1 VGLGIAALLPILL
14 VLLLMLALRWSAAR
28 AGLVGVGLAVLIAVW
43 WFGFGFT
50 PGEPGLVNGS
60 LGVVLE
66 AGFSALT
73 ILWIIFPAL
82 CIHQLQ
88 LRTGALVIL
97 QRGLGQLSDN
107 PRILVLLVAWFF
119 ALFIEGAAGFGT
131 SAALA
136 APFLVS
142 VGFAPVQAVSIAL
155 VGHAVGVS
163 FGAVGTPVA
172 AQAATSGLS
181 GLEIGAAT
189 APYHLL
195 LGWMIP
201 FVLLILA
208 GSAGRRPRPSD
219 WGWAALAGL
228 SFLLPYFLLAK
239 YLGPELPTLG
249 GALAGGLVFVWAL
262 RLRRTSQHSTVS
274 AAQVVRAAAPYLVLV
289 GLVLLTR
296 LVPVLR
302 EALQHLEL
310 SWMLFG
316 RFEGSFAPLY
326 HPGTLLLIGFLA
338 AAWWQRATPADLLSA
353 VQTATLQLVGVA
365 LALLAMLSLSRL
377 MVHADMIGALAEA
390 AANALGH
397 SWPLL
402 APWVGVLGTFVTGSA
417 TASNILF
424 SEFQQATAQTLG
436 LPVAAMLGAQ
446 GFGAAVGNIIC
457 PHNIIAA
464 GATVA
469 LVGQE
474 GAVLRKTLGICLL
487 YVGLGGLLVWLFI

>member
-1 VGLGIAALLPILL
+1 MGLAIAALLPILL

-28 AGLVGVGLAVLIAVW
+28 AGLAGVGAAVLIAVG
-43 WFGFGFT
+43 WFGFGFA
-50 PGEPGLVNGS
+50 PEEPGLAASS

-66 AGFSALT
+66 ASFAAFT

-88 LRTGALVIL
+88 LRTGAVAVL

-107 PRILVLLVAWFF
+107 PGILVLLVAWFF

-142 VGFAPVQAVSIAL
+142 LGFAPVQAVSMAL

-172 AQAATSGLS
+172 AQAAITGLP
-181 GLEIGAAT
+181 GLELGAAT

-195 LGWMIP
+195 LGWIIP
-201 FVLLILA
+201 FVLLGLA
-208 GSAGRRPRPSD
+208 GSTGRPPQRTD

-228 SFLLPYFLLAK
+228 CFLLPYFLIAR

-249 GALAGGLVFVWAL
+249 GALLGGMVFIGFL
-262 RLRRTSQHSTVS
+262 RLFRSQRSSAVS
-274 AAQVVRAAAPYLVLV
+274 GALFLRAAAPYLVLV
-289 GLVLLTR
+289 VLVLLTR
-296 LVPVLR
+296 LVAPLR
-302 EALQHLEL
+302 EALQGLEV
-310 SWMLFG
+310 SWALFG

-326 HPGTLLLIGFLA
+326 HPGTLLLISFVA
-338 AAWWQRATPADLLSA
+338 AAWWQKASLAD
-353 VQTATLQLVGVA
+353 VQ
-365 LALLAMLSLSRL
+365 LALQNAARRLLGVTLALVAMLGLSRL
-377 MVHADMIGALAEA
+377 MVHADMIGVLAQA
-390 AANALGH
+390 AAATLGN

-436 LPVAAMLGAQ
+436 LPVAAVLGAQ

-469 LVGQE
+469 LTGQE
-474 GAVLRKTLGICLL
+474 GAVLRRTLGITLL
-487 YVGLGGLLVWLFI
+487 YVGLGGILAWVFI